1 MYKNPNNP
9 EMEKDIN
16 ERIALN
22 GSLELSMAE
31 YIGDALFNAIPQDH
45 KAIAAQLLLISKIK
59 QNCLKSSYSE
69 SELLG
74 KTAVIKLGRQLAEV
88 VVKYIKDI
96 PGYEEIIDKIIAEI
110 KLSIMECKNE

>member
-9 EMEKDIN
+9 EMERDIN
-16 ERIALN
+16 ARIELN

-31 YIGDALFNAIPQDH
+31 HILDALFNAIPQDN
-45 KAIAAQLLLISKIK
+45 KAIGAQLLLISKIK
-59 QNCLKSSYSE
+59 GNLLKQSYNE

-74 KTAVIKLGRQLAEV
+74 KLACQKLGRHFAEIIAKY
-88 VVKYIKDI
+88 VKD
-96 PGYEEIIDKIIAEI
+96 EEIIDKITAEI